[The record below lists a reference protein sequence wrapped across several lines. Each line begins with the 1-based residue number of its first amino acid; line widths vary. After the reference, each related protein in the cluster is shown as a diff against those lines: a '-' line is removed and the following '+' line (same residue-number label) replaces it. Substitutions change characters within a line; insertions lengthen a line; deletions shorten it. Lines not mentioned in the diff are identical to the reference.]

1 MRKVI
6 ILSLLLISIIS
17 CVDEYDLDLDK
28 VDSRLVVEGLI
39 TNQKGPYY
47 IRLTESH
54 TGKFIEPIHSD
65 IDSAK
70 GIMNALIIVSDNVN
84 QVDTLVPI
92 DIDLAEY
99 DYDYRWGFYK
109 FIYDNSGNILDT
121 YPILQSSAIIVGII
135 KPNT

>member
-6 ILSLLLISIIS
+6 VLSLLLVLFTS

-54 TGKFIEPIHSD
+54 TGEFIAPIHSP

-70 GIMNALIIVSDNVN
+70 GIMNALIIISDNVT

-92 DIDLAEY
+92 DINLAEY
-99 DYDYRWGFYK
+99 DWDYRWGFYK
-109 FIYDNSGNILDT
+109 FIYDYSGNILDT
-121 YPILQSSAIIVGII
+121 LYLSDPPEFSHYRGYY
-135 KPNT
+135 K

>member
-6 ILSLLLISIIS
+6 ILSLLLVLFTS

-28 VDSRLVVEGLI
+28 IDSRLVVEGLI

-54 TGKFIEPIHSD
+54 TGEFIEPIHSQ

-70 GIMNALIIVSDNVN
+70 GIMKALIIVSDNVN
-84 QVDTLVPI
+84 QVDTLIPI
-92 DIDLAEY
+92 DINKDEY
-99 DYDYRWGFYK
+99 
-109 FIYDNSGNILDT
+109 
-121 YPILQSSAIIVGII
+121 
-135 KPNT
+135 